1 MKKENL
7 LIIDDSCAIAGS
19 LAQLLRLVLSDSSVV
34 AEVDFASGKDRMDR
48 VSFTT
53 IILDVSCMVKYA
65 KNQKGTTPSIVLN
78 EIVSKQETARII
90 FMSGRPVEEVN
101 QMIEGSEEYPFLM
114 KPFSLSTLL
123 EAMNSSA
130 NRPPERP
137 EATGS
142 TSLR

>member
-19 LAQLLRLVLSDSSVV
+19 LAQLLELVLSDSSVV
-34 AEVDFASGKDRMDR
+34 AEVDFASGKDRMSKE
-48 VSFTT
+48 SFTT

-65 KNQKGTTPSIVLN
+65 KNQKGTTPSIVLK
-78 EIVSKQETARII
+78 EIISEQESARII

-101 QMIEGSEEYPFLM
+101 RMIEGSEEHAFLM
-114 KPFSLSTLL
+114 KPFSLTTLL

-130 NRPPERP
+130 NRPSDRP
-137 EATGS
+137 EASGS
-142 TSLR
+142 TALR